1 MGYPHKIW
9 PYVVQYLHFRILKL
23 QLAIYYNNMGYGLV
37 PGNDEDKIHWLR
49 TSFSILISYYKIYML
64 LHVHA

>member
-1 MGYPHKIW
+1 
-9 PYVVQYLHFRILKL
+9 
-23 QLAIYYNNMGYGLV
+23 MGYGLV
-37 PGNDEDKIHWLR
+37 PENDEDKIHWLR